1 MEREERARFVA
12 VDPSTYCSPR
22 SETSSNVS
30 LLRLSRV
37 EQGSRRGQVDVTPY
51 AILVGSARDYSG
63 TPYRGASSDRSC
75 AILKHPFNLKKGFQ
89 VSNPIRVA
97 VLGFWHVHAAEYAA
111 RVREHPDTELV
122 AVWDDD
128 LARGQAAADAA
139 VVPFVHNLDA
149 LLARDDLDA
158 VTVTTATTEH
168 HAIML
173 RVIQAGKHIFTEK
186 LLAPTVAEAE
196 EIVAAADNA
205 SLALVVSLPMLY
217 HGYTRAIVEQLD
229 EQRLG
234 DLTYCRIRLSHDG
247 AVAGWLPER
256 FYDPAVAIG
265 GALSDLGCHPVYLT
279 QLFLGAAPATV
290 SATYASFT
298 KRQVEDQ
305 AVVTLEYADGV
316 IGVVETGF
324 VSNNPFTIEMHG
336 TRASL
341 AYDSTRNQ
349 LRTLNAGEDTW
360 KSLSVPGN
368 DADAFSQ
375 WVSHIQD
382 GTRADD
388 NLTRAVVLT
397 RLVSAAN
404 TAAATGAT
412 VRYGMST
419 A

>member
-1 MEREERARFVA
+1 VA
-12 VDPSTYCSPR
+12 
-22 SETSSNVS
+22 
-30 LLRLSRV
+30 
-37 EQGSRRGQVDVTPY
+37 
-51 AILVGSARDYSG
+51 
-63 TPYRGASSDRSC
+63 
-75 AILKHPFNLKKGFQ
+75 
-89 VSNPIRVA
+89 NPIRVA

-128 LARGQAAADAA
+128 PARGQAAADAA
-139 VVPFVHNLDA
+139 GVSFVHDLDA
-149 LLARDDLDA
+149 VLARDDLDA
-158 VTVTTATTEH
+158 VTVTAATTAH
-168 HAIML
+168 FAIML
-173 RVIQAGKHIFTEK
+173 RTIQAGKHIFTEK

-196 EIVAAADNA
+196 KIVAAADNA
-205 SLALVVSLPMLY
+205 GLALVVSLPRLY
-217 HGYTRAIVEQLD
+217 HGYTGAIVEQLD

-256 FYDPAVAIG
+256 FYDAAAAVG

-279 QLFLGAAPATV
+279 QLFLGASPATM

-305 AVVTLEYADGV
+305 AVVTLEYPGGI

-324 VSNNPFTIEMHG
+324 VSNNPFRIEMHG

-341 AYDSTRNQ
+341 VYDSTGNQ
-349 LRTLNAGEDTW
+349 LKTLNAGEDSW
-360 KSLSVPGN
+360 QSISVPEDN
-368 DADAFSQ
+368 ADAFSQ
-375 WVSHIQD
+375 WVSHIQG

-388 NLTRAVVLT
+388 NLARAVELT
-397 RLVSAAN
+397 CLVSAAN

-412 VRYGMST
+412 VRYPID
-419 A
+419 AV

>member
-1 MEREERARFVA
+1 
-12 VDPSTYCSPR
+12 
-22 SETSSNVS
+22 
-30 LLRLSRV
+30 
-37 EQGSRRGQVDVTPY
+37 
-51 AILVGSARDYSG
+51 
-63 TPYRGASSDRSC
+63 
-75 AILKHPFNLKKGFQ
+75 

-128 LARGQAAADAA
+128 LARGQAAADAYG
-139 VVPFVHNLDA
+139 VSFVHDLDA

-173 RVIQAGKHIFTEK
+173 RAIQAGKHIFTEK

-196 EIVAAADNA
+196 EIIAAADNA
-205 SLALVVSLPMLY
+205 SRALMVSLPRLY
-217 HGYTRAIVEQLD
+217 HGYAQAIVEQLD
-229 EQRLG
+229 QERLG

-256 FYDPAVAIG
+256 FYDPAAAVG

-279 QLFLGAAPATV
+279 QLFLGTVPATV

-298 KRQVEDQ
+298 KRQIEDQ
-305 AVVTLEYADGV
+305 AVVTLEYPDGV

-336 TRASL
+336 TKASL
-341 AYDSTRNQ
+341 AYDSTGNQ
-349 LRTLNAGEDTW
+349 LRMRSPGADTW
-360 KSLSVPGN
+360 QSLSVPE
-368 DADAFSQ
+368 DSADAFSQ
-375 WVSHIQD
+375 WVSHVED

-388 NLTRAVVLT
+388 NLTRAVELT
-397 RLVSAAN
+397 RLVSATN

-412 VRYGMST
+412 VRYGMS
-419 A
+419 AA

>member
-1 MEREERARFVA
+1 MAPA
-12 VDPSTYCSPR
+12 ACGGAPLSTALQMRPSPR
-22 SETSSNVS
+22 LQTLAVRRLTRPS
-30 LLRLSRV
+30 LGRLA
-37 EQGSRRGQVDVTPY
+37 TT
-51 AILVGSARDYSG
+51 AA
-63 TPYRGASSDRSC
+63 PYRGASSDRSC
-75 AILKHPFNLKKGFQ
+75 AILKHPLNLKKGFQ

-139 VVPFVHNLDA
+139 VVPFVHDLDA

-205 SLALVVSLPMLY
+205 SLALVVSLPRLY

-234 DLTYCRIRLSHDG
+234 DLTCCRIRLSHDG
-247 AVAGWLPER
+247 AVAGWLPKR
-256 FYDPAVAIG
+256 FYDPAVAVG

-305 AVVTLEYADGV
+305 AVVTLEYPDGV
-316 IGVVETGF
+316 IGVIETGF
-324 VSNNPFTIEMHG
+324 VSNNPFSIEMHG

-341 AYDSTRNQ
+341 AYDSTGNQ
-349 LRTLNAGEDTW
+349 LKTLNAGEDTW

-368 DADAFSQ
+368 DVDAFSQ

-388 NLTRAVVLT
+388 NLTRAVELT

-404 TAAATGAT
+404 TAAAKGAT